1 MTIFGAMEPEAAGAL
16 TVVIPVW
23 DSYAG
28 AALKDAVASVCAQRP
43 QPSVLVL
50 DNASVTSIAVEDG
63 VRLLRT
69 ERRLTIGAARNYA
82 LGHVTTPCVM
92 LWDADDVMLPGTV
105 ADLLA
110 RADRNPKAVVIA
122 AGILDGST
130 GRRHHWPRAWTRPFS
145 RLPRCYA
152 TIHAISSLFPT
163 TGSLLRTHDVLAG
176 GGFADADGGD
186 DWVAG
191 VSLALRGRILIS
203 PRMGRLYRHHSGS
216 VSAAWT
222 GAPDIREHARLVRR
236 RLREDPA
243 TPLALRAAL
252 VPLAVLQN
260 FVISVLRPLSRRTPR
275 RQRELRPEP
284 PLKMWSAAPHPGARP
299 HFPAASRPAPVPA
312 TGDDA

>member
-1 MTIFGAMEPEAAGAL
+1 MTAWGGDYIGAMEPDATGAL

-28 AALKDAVASVCAQRP
+28 AALEDALASVCAQRP

-50 DNASVTSIAVEDG
+50 DNASVTPIAVGDG

-69 ERRLTIGAARNYA
+69 EQRLSIGAARNHA
-82 LGHVTTPCVM
+82 LRHVTTPWVM

-110 RADRNPKAVVIA
+110 RADRDPTAVVIA

-130 GRRHHWPRAWTRPFS
+130 GRRHHWPRSWTRPLS

-152 TIHAISSLFPT
+152 ALHAISSLFPT
-163 TGSLLRTHDVLAG
+163 TGSLLRTQDVLAG

-191 VSLALRGRILIS
+191 VSLALRGRIVIS

-243 TPLALRAAL
+243 TPPALRAAL
-252 VPLAVLQN
+252 VPLAVLQS
-260 FVISVLRPLSRRTPR
+260 FVISVLRPLSRQHAPPATRAAAGAAAEDVAR
-275 RQRELRPEP
+275 RSGQR
-284 PLKMWSAAPHPGARP
+284 HPGEVRRRVAQ
-299 HFPAASRPAPVPA
+299 
-312 TGDDA
+312 G